1 MLKILITAARGQLGQ
16 DLSRAL
22 ASKAPVALDRDRLDV
37 ADPAAVARALADV
50 RPDVVL
56 NTAAYNHVDRAED
69 EPAEAFRAN
78 ALGPYALARA
88 CEAVGAL
95 LVHFSTDYVFGTSAP
110 TPRLEH
116 DAPSP
121 RGVYGVS
128 KLAGEQL
135 VRAAASR
142 HMVIRTSGL
151 YGLHGRGGKGAN
163 FVETMLALAAERK
176 KIRVVSDQVL
186 APTFSEDLAR
196 KVAELLERWGRD
208 RAPSLLGLYHVT
220 SLGSCSWFEFAA
232 EIFRRRGITAE
243 LEPVSTAEY
252 GARAPRPAFS
262 VLAHGHLERLG
273 LDSMR
278 HWSDALAAYL
288 EKRGT
293 DLFSDPDSR
302 RHDRK

>member
-1 MLKILITAARGQLGQ
+1 MLKILITGARGQLGQ

-22 ASKAPVALDRDRLDV
+22 ASEAPVALDRDHLDV
-37 ADPAAVARALADV
+37 ADLAAVARTVADL

-69 EPAEAFRAN
+69 EPAEAFRVN

-88 CEAVGAL
+88 CEAPGAM
-95 LVHFSTDYVFGTSAP
+95 LVHFSTDYVFGSGAP

-116 DAPSP
+116 DPPSP
-121 RGVYGVS
+121 RGAYAVS

-151 YGLHGRGGKGAN
+151 YGLHGRGGKGGN
-163 FVETMLALAAERK
+163 FVETMLRLAAERK

-208 RAPSLLGLYHVT
+208 RAESLLGLYHLT
-220 SLGSCSWFEFAA
+220 SLGSCSWFDFAA
-232 EIFRRRGITAE
+232 EIFRRRRIEAD

-252 GARAPRPAFS
+252 GAKAPRPAYS
-262 VLAHGHLERLG
+262 VLAPGHLERLG
-273 LDSMR
+273 LEYIR
-278 HWSDALAAYL
+278 HWRDALGDYL
-288 EKRGT
+288 
-293 DLFSDPDSR
+293 SR
-302 RHDRK
+302 RSGT